1 MYKNSHA
8 VIRHDLNAF
17 VEEAASTDKLL
28 YGSQILPQL
37 PVDSRAGIYPKIEI
51 GNGGELLK
59 KDSTLRGPTGTY
71 NETTRKFT
79 TDTYECL
86 DRGMEERIDDVV
98 VRDYA
103 KFFDV
108 EVLTSKLIMRT
119 MKLDYESRVYGLL
132 QSRNN
137 PEAMGGG
144 INDGNFL
151 TLSAHAAGTNG
162 NGAGQATWGTEA
174 GIGACDFPLLLMN
187 AVKELTKRGE
197 TPNTLILGDEA
208 WKFIRRTTKLNT
220 FLYGSLGTGLGYKM
234 VTESDIAK
242 QFRLKNIYIAAAHYD
257 SAARNSAAS
266 LTPLWNNDRM
276 WLGDVKGGEVSAGG
290 AGRTFV
296 WSKDGSGL
304 FTTETYRSEPRR
316 GDMVRVRHHTSEKVV
331 SKNAG
336 LEIGFSDWD
345 SEAESITWE

>member
-28 YGSQILPQL
+28 FGARILPQL
-37 PVDSRAGIYPKIEI
+37 PVDARAGIYPKIEI

-108 EVLTSKLIMRT
+108 EVLTAKLIMRT
-119 MKLDYESRVYGLL
+119 MKLDYESRVYGTL
-132 QSRNN
+132 QSATN
-137 PEAMGGG
+137 GG
-144 INDGNFL
+144 L
-151 TLSAHAAGTNG
+151 TNG
-162 NGAGQATWGTEA
+162 NYLGYAAASVGAGSGWGDA
-174 GIGACDFPLLLMN
+174 ALDQDFPLVLMN
-187 AVKELTKRGE
+187 AIKELTKRGE
-197 TPNTLILGDEA
+197 TPNTLVIGDEC
-208 WKFIRRTTKLNT
+208 WKHIRRGTKLNT

-242 QFRLKNIYIAAAHYD
+242 QFGLSSVIIASAHID
-257 SAARNSAAS
+257 GAARNAAAN

-276 WLGDVKGGEVSAGG
+276 WLGDVRGGEVSAGG

-296 WSKDGSGL
+296 WTKDGSGL

-316 GDMVRVRHHTSEKVV
+316 GDMVRVRHHTAEKVV
-331 SKNAG
+331 NKNAG
-336 LEIGFSDWD
+336 LEVSFAAGD
-345 SEAESITWE
+345 AAKNSITWS

>member
-1 MYKNSHA
+1 MYKNSSA
-8 VIRHDLNAF
+8 IIRHDLNAF

-28 YGSQILPQL
+28 FGDKLLPQL
-37 PVDSRAGIYPKIEI
+37 PVDARAGIFPKIEI

-59 KDSTLRGPTGTY
+59 KEATLRGPTGTY

-119 MKLDYESRVYGLL
+119 MKLDYEARVYGLL
-132 QSRNN
+132 QGSS
-137 PEAMGGG
+137 
-144 INDGNFL
+144 NFL
-151 TLSAHAAGTNG
+151 SLSGASAVYNGGTKWG
-162 NGAGQATWGTEA
+162 DATSLTGA
-174 GIGACDFPLLLMN
+174 DFSKLLMN
-187 AVKELTKRGE
+187 AIEELTKRGE
-197 TPNTLILGDEA
+197 VPNTLVIGSNA
-208 WKFIRRTTKLNT
+208 WNHIRRTTKLNT

-234 VTESDIAK
+234 VTEADVAK
-242 QFRLKNIYIAAAHYD
+242 QFNLKNVFIAHAHYD
-257 SAARNSAAS
+257 SGDRNAGETLSV
-266 LTPLWNNDRM
+266 LWNNDNM
-276 WLGDVKGGEVSAGG
+276 WLGDVKGGEISAGG

-296 WSKDGSGL
+296 WTKDGSGL

-331 SKNAG
+331 NKNAG
-336 LEIGFSDWD
+336 LLVNFGSSVDW
-345 SEAESITWE
+345 TVG

>member
-1 MYKNSHA
+1 MYKNSSA
-8 VIRHDLNAF
+8 IIRHDLNAF

-28 YGSQILPQL
+28 FGDKLLPQL
-37 PVDSRAGIYPKIEI
+37 PVDARAGIFPKIEI

-59 KDSTLRGPTGTY
+59 KEATLRGPTGTY

-119 MKLDYESRVYGLL
+119 MKLDYEARVYATL
-132 QSRNN
+132 QLSANW
-137 PEAMGGG
+137 
-144 INDGNFL
+144 L
-151 TLSAHAAGTNG
+151 TLNAATATYAPTG
-162 NGAGQATWGTEA
+162 TWGDATSLA
-174 GIGACDFPLLLMN
+174 GADFSKLLMDSIQ
-187 AVKELTKRGE
+187 ELTKRGE
-197 TPNTLILGDEA
+197 VPNTLVIGADA
-208 WKFIRRTTKLNT
+208 WNHMRRTTLLNT
-220 FLYGSLGTGLGYKM
+220 FLYGSLGIGLGYKM
-234 VTESDIAK
+234 VTEADVAK
-242 QFRLKNIYIAAAHYD
+242 QFNLKNVFVAHAHYD
-257 SAARNSAAS
+257 GGNRNAGPQ
-266 LTPLWNNDRM
+266 LTKLWENDVM
-276 WLGDVKGGEVSAGG
+276 WLGDVKGGEISAGG

-296 WSKDGSGL
+296 WTKDGSGL

-331 SKNAG
+331 NKNAG
-336 LEIGFSDWD
+336 LRISFGSAIAW
-345 SEAESITWE
+345 T

>member
-17 VEEAASTDKLL
+17 VEEASSTDKLL
-28 YGSQILPQL
+28 FGSKLLPILP
-37 PVDSRAGIYPKIEI
+37 VEGRAGIFPKIEI

-79 TDTYECL
+79 TDNYECL

-98 VRDYA
+98 VRDYK

-108 EVLTSKLIMRT
+108 EVLTAKLIMRT
-119 MKLDYESRVYGLL
+119 MKLDYESRVYDTIL
-132 QSRNN
+132 N
-137 PEAMGGG
+137 PSNFIQFDGTDTKFSGGANG
-144 INDGNFL
+144 WGHIDAL
-151 TLSAHAAGTNG
+151 TLS
-162 NGAGQATWGTEA
+162 
-174 GIGACDFPLLLMN
+174 DFPLLLMT
-187 AVKELTKRGE
+187 AIEELTKRGE
-197 TPNTLILGDEA
+197 TPNTVIIGEKA
-208 WKFIRRTTKLNT
+208 WKTIRRSTKLNT

-234 VTESDIAK
+234 VTEADIAK
-242 QFRLKNIYIAAAHYD
+242 QFGLPNVFITHAHVD
-257 SAARNSAAS
+257 SAARNKEAN
-266 LTPLWNNDRM
+266 LTPLWDNDRM
-276 WLGDVKGGEVSAGG
+276 WVGDVKGGEISGGG

-296 WSKDGSGL
+296 WTKDGSGL

-331 SKNAG
+331 NKNAG
-336 LEIGFSDWD
+336 INIRFDNGTTANDIAWP
-345 SEAESITWE
+345 